1 MSLLKSEEKNQ
12 LKILTLYFKY
22 LSDNVI
28 VLRLLILLDGIKYID
43 EHAKKINNK
52 STEVSLKVL

>member
-28 VLRLLILLDGIKYID
+28 ELRLLISVEGIKYID
-43 EHAKKINNK
+43 ESAKKINNK
-52 STEVSLKVL
+52 STEVFLKVL